1 LQPEKCILGQF
12 VCSVLGIRS
21 CKCELLVHGG
31 ASNFAQ
37 TNSKQ
42 TGGGR
47 HLTCIQ
53 QSVCLIGYM
62 RPLWIRFFKDKIVKS
77 TKFLIK
83 NLARN
88 VLYCQFLHISASFE
102 QFFSRFYLSSIVFFV
117 NRDYVVCFCGEL
129 KGQTP
134 HPPPP
139 TSLPPARHERN
150 FGWQGV
156 RGVL

>member
-1 LQPEKCILGQF
+1 MQSRLGKMCFRVTCFLAGKLQCCGSGMFITDPGSEFSPSRIPDPNFFHPGFFTHHGSRIQGQKSTVVRIRIRKIGFLQPEKCILGQF

-62 RPLWIRFFKDKIVKS
+62 RPL
-77 TKFLIK
+77 
-83 NLARN
+83 
-88 VLYCQFLHISASFE
+88 
-102 QFFSRFYLSSIVFFV
+102 
-117 NRDYVVCFCGEL
+117 
-129 KGQTP
+129 
-134 HPPPP
+134 
-139 TSLPPARHERN
+139 
-150 FGWQGV
+150 
-156 RGVL
+156 